1 MIVKEALVNKL
12 RQHDPID
19 NMSSQNKF
27 NHEDTKNTKR
37 RSIYFEA
44 RLVLNSEL
52 RDLGVFVM
60 KS

>member
-12 RQHDPID
+12 RQHDPLD
-19 NMSSQNKF
+19 DVSSQNKF
-27 NHEDTKNTKR
+27 HREDTKNTMR
-37 RSIYFEA
+37 RSVYFET

>member
-12 RQHDPID
+12 RQHDPLDDI
-19 NMSSQNKF
+19 SSQNKF
-27 NHEDTKNTKR
+27 RYKDTKNPKR
-37 RSIYFEA
+37 RSIYFET

-60 KS
+60 RS